1 VDGVVDGVG
10 VEGVDVSGCVARV
23 WKDDFAVI
31 TDCDAATT
39 ALIGWSA
46 EEMAGKRSLDFI
58 HPADQQRAVESWVQM
73 LEAPEGTHRVR
84 LRHRCRDGSYV
95 WMEITNRNRL
105 AADGFVLAEMAEV
118 AGAPTTGDGREA
130 DWVGPD
136 RRSAATEIARVM
148 RDQEWLLRRLAESLP
163 TGVALAGAAGMIVY
177 ANTRIREL
185 LGAPTAATVTELFEM
200 VVGDD
205 QPVLSAALDAVLV
218 RGRDEDLE
226 LHVRAPDTA
235 STSLCVVNMRA
246 LAEHPGVRTGV
257 LFCVADVTESARLR
271 AELERRATIDTLTG
285 CRNRA
290 STVAF
295 LTDTLAGGGP
305 AAAVFVDVNGLKA
318 VNDELGHGA
327 GDDLLA
333 EIGSRLARSAR
344 SGDVVGRIGG
354 DEFLLVCPAVSDPAA
369 ALAIARRAAEALE
382 GPAQEG
388 ATPVRSGPLAS
399 IGVAHT
405 ATGGATPD
413 ELIAAADA
421 AMYQAKGSGGC
432 RPVVFEPHMRS
443 RPIHPSSGRT

>member
-1 VDGVVDGVG
+1 
-10 VEGVDVSGCVARV
+10 
-23 WKDDFAVI
+23 
-31 TDCDAATT
+31 
-39 ALIGWSA
+39 
-46 EEMAGKRSLDFI
+46 
-58 HPADQQRAVESWVQM
+58 
-73 LEAPEGTHRVR
+73 
-84 LRHRCRDGSYV
+84 
-95 WMEITNRNRL
+95 
-105 AADGFVLAEMAEV
+105 
-118 AGAPTTGDGREA
+118 
-130 DWVGPD
+130 
-136 RRSAATEIARVM
+136 
-148 RDQEWLLRRLAESLP
+148 
-163 TGVALAGAAGMIVY
+163 
-177 ANTRIREL
+177 
-185 LGAPTAATVTELFEM
+185 
-200 VVGDD
+200 
-205 QPVLSAALDAVLV
+205 
-218 RGRDEDLE
+218 
-226 LHVRAPDTA
+226 
-235 STSLCVVNMRA
+235 
-246 LAEHPGVRTGV
+246 
-257 LFCVADVTESARLR
+257 
-271 AELERRATIDTLTG
+271 
-285 CRNRA
+285 
-290 STVAF
+290 
-295 LTDTLAGGGP
+295 
-305 AAAVFVDVNGLKA
+305 VNGLKA